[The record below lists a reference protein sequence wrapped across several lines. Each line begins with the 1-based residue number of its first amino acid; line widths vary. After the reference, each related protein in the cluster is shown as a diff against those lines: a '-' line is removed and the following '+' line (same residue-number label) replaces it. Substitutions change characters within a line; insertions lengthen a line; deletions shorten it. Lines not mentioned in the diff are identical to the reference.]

1 LYRKGSRTRFGIISL
16 KKRSSLLKP
25 LKSEKEPFYG
35 SFSLCADK
43 IRINANNKFSFNFG
57 GMSALYD
64 NYIRGQ
70 KDKMRHGNFR
80 YFIPMYSEKTNGF

>member
-1 LYRKGSRTRFGIISL
+1 MLVPKREPHPFWYNFSFC
-16 KKRSSLLKP
+16 KRSSLLKP
-25 LKSEKEPFYG
+25 LKSGKEPFYG

-64 NYIRGQ
+64 NYIRG
-70 KDKMRHGNFR
+70 
-80 YFIPMYSEKTNGF
+80 